1 MIKNHMDQ
9 ITKTLSK
16 MSNIWNGP
24 INNLLYKEVPKV
36 GVVHRDGVQSV
47 RVLLFLL
54 YSIDY
59 FNEFVLYPSVTCMI
73 TPICME

>member
-24 INNLLYKEVPKV
+24 INNLLYKEVPKSKETR
-36 GVVHRDGVQSV
+36 VVYIW
-47 RVLLFLL
+47 LLDNKTYRYAQTTDL
-54 YSIDY
+54 
-59 FNEFVLYPSVTCMI
+59 
-73 TPICME
+73 